1 MPQDPVDN
9 TWAKSGTVPTLTMSV
24 GTANNTV
31 DDVGAAFSQATLNN
45 NFRDITEKLNAVILA
60 CREAEIISEG

>member
-9 TWAKSGTVPTLTMSV
+9 TWAKSGAVPTLTMSV
-24 GTANNTV
+24 GTADNTV
-31 DDVGAAFSQATLNN
+31 ADVTAAFSQSVLNN
-45 NFRDITEKLNAVILA
+45 NFRDIVEKLNAVILA